1 MTETWTA
8 YPCECL
14 LGCSW
19 NKDLLLQMG
28 LSMGN
33 EASLTDINGWYAPG
47 INLHR
52 TNYTSRNYEY
62 YSEDPILSGN
72 LAANVIHGAKING
85 LYCYMKHFVV
95 SESGPNGRDWNTWL
109 PEQVLREIY
118 LKPFEIAVKEGGSNA
133 VMSSFNNLGSI
144 WTGSNHALLVDILR
158 GEWGFRG
165 TVITDWS
172 DGGNPGAMNPRQ
184 GVRAGND
191 IWLNPNAPHIN
202 GALNASD
209 ATDVACARN
218 SAHNVLY
225 TLVDTIH
232 YYNTFD
238 RDSLDTIFNANVGV
252 KTREEP
258 FAWWII
264 LLVLIDVIVVAGM
277 AVWLFFLFKPKKKA
291 QEA

>member
-1 MTETWTA
+1 
-8 YPCECL
+8 
-14 LGCSW
+14 
-19 NKDLLLQMG
+19 
-28 LSMGN
+28 
-33 EASLTDINGWYAPG
+33 
-47 INLHR
+47 
-52 TNYTSRNYEY
+52 
-62 YSEDPILSGN
+62 
-72 LAANVIHGAKING
+72 
-85 LYCYMKHFVV
+85 MKHFVV

-172 DGGNPGAMNPRQ
+172 TGGNPGAMNPRQ

-191 IWLNPNAPHIN
+191 IWLNPNTGIT
-202 GALNASD
+202 GGLNASD

>member
-1 MTETWTA
+1 
-8 YPCECL
+8 
-14 LGCSW
+14 
-19 NKDLLLQMG
+19 
-28 LSMGN
+28 
-33 EASLTDINGWYAPG
+33 
-47 INLHR
+47 
-52 TNYTSRNYEY
+52 
-62 YSEDPILSGN
+62 
-72 LAANVIHGAKING
+72 
-85 LYCYMKHFVV
+85 
-95 SESGPNGRDWNTWL
+95 
-109 PEQVLREIY
+109 
-118 LKPFEIAVKEGGSNA
+118 
-133 VMSSFNNLGSI
+133 MSSFNNLGSI

-191 IWLNPNAPHIN
+191 IWLNPNAPRIN
-202 GALNASD
+202 GGLNSSD
-209 ATDVACARN
+209 PTDVACARN